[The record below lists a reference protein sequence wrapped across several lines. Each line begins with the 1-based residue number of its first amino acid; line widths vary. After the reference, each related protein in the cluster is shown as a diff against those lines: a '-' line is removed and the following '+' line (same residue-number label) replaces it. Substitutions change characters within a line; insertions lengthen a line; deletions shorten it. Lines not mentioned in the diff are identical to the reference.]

1 MSPDGSSL
9 GTVESV
15 EGLDGSSSDNP
26 SYQSANDTSDDDDT
40 QPSDGRRIS
49 MTLGTA
55 VRRGTHGYT
64 LKGSLGDLLSGENEE
79 QPTMWLG
86 TEDGW

>member
-15 EGLDGSSSDNP
+15 EGLDDSSDNQ
-26 SYQSANDTSDDDDT
+26 SYHSGNETSDGEDADQTDN
-40 QPSDGRRIS
+40 RRIS
-49 MTLGTA
+49 MPVGTA
-55 VRRGTHGYT
+55 VRRGNHGYT
-64 LKGSLGDLLSGENEE
+64 LKGSLDDLLSAEDSDE

-86 TEDGW
+86 TEDG